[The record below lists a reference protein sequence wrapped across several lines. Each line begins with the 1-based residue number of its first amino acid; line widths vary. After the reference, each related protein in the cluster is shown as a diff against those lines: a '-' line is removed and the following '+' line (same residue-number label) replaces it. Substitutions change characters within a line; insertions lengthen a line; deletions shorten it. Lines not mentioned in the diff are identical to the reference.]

1 MMKFGDRILEQAE
14 ILGKI
19 TEDDARLTRTY
30 LTAQHRAAGEK
41 ILGWMREAGMEA
53 GFDPMGNV
61 VGRYAGASA
70 DAPVVAT
77 GSHMDTVVDAGKYDG
92 IFGILSPIA
101 CVRDLHARGKRLP
114 FAIEVMAFG
123 DEEGVRFGVTLIGS
137 RAFAGRFKASDL
149 DAKDRDGIT
158 LGDAMVAF
166 GGDPRAI
173 PSLVRDASRMAA
185 FVETHIEQGPVLLDE
200 GLAVG
205 VVTAIAGVTR
215 VRARVD
221 GTAGHA
227 GTVPMPG
234 RKDALAAAAEM
245 ALAVEKFCAARPAE
259 LVGTVG
265 RFSVAGG
272 GAVNVIPGRVEF
284 TVDVR
289 SGDDPTRVAAASA
302 IEAACRAI
310 AKRRG
315 VTLAWEPFFELESAP
330 CDEKL
335 QAVLA
340 ESIAAQG
347 HQVRRLRSGA
357 GHDAMEFCRIVPTA
371 MLFVRCGNGG
381 ISHNPLETLAA
392 EDAESATEVL
402 LDFFERLDVAR
413 LTKVPLEA

>member
-1 MMKFGDRILEQAE
+1 MKFGDRILDQAE
-14 ILGKI
+14 TLGRI
-19 TEDDARLTRTY
+19 SEDDARLTRTY
-30 LTAQHRAAGEK
+30 LTKQHREAGEK
-41 ILGWMREAGMEA
+41 ILRWMREAGMEA
-53 GFDPMGNV
+53 AFDPMGNV
-61 VGRYAGASA
+61 VGRYQGVSP

-92 IFGILSPIA
+92 LFGILAPIA
-101 CVRDLHARGKRLP
+101 CVRELHARGKRLP
-114 FAIEVMAFG
+114 FTLEVVAFG
-123 DEEGVRFGVTLIGS
+123 DEEGVRFGVTLLGS
-137 RAFAGRFKASDL
+137 RALAGRFEARDL
-149 DAKDRDGIT
+149 DAKDRDGVT
-158 LGDAMVAF
+158 LRDAMVDF
-166 GGDPRAI
+166 GGDPAGI
-173 PSLVRDASRMAA
+173 AALARDPKRMAA
-185 FVETHIEQGPVLLDE
+185 FVEVHIEQGPVLLDA

-234 RKDALAAAAEM
+234 RRDALTAAAEM

-272 GAVNVIPGRVEF
+272 GAINVIPGKVEF
-284 TVDVR
+284 TVDLR
-289 SGDDPTRVAAASA
+289 SDRDATRIAAASA
-302 IEAACRAI
+302 VEAQCRAI
-310 AKRRG
+310 AARRG
-315 VTLAWEPFFELESAP
+315 VSLEWDAFFELESAP

-340 ESIAAQG
+340 ASIAAQG
-347 HQVRRLRSGA
+347 HQVRHLRSGA

-381 ISHNPLETLAA
+381 ISHNPREILAA
-392 EDAESATEVL
+392 EDAEIATEVL

-413 LTKVPLEA
+413 LKRGDA